1 MRAKGILFVLGLII
15 LTVWPAHASFAQER
29 IALIIGNSD
38 YQYADILPNP
48 ENDAV
53 AIGKALEQVGFG
65 VDISIDLDQRGMQAA
80 LRDFGL
86 KAETAE
92 VALVYFAG
100 HGIQVADNN
109 YLLPV
114 DAQLKRERDLIYEA
128 TPLGVVM
135 AEVAQARQLGMV
147 ILDACRNNPLAENLR
162 QSLGPV
168 RSKLVGLGMARVE
181 DVPPDTLVAF
191 STRFNQLAYDGWTDL
206 SPFTQALV
214 KHIEEPGL
222 ELDLFFRKVRDTVM
236 ELTADRQEPRTLD
249 ALGATPFYFRAPKS
263 NQPPVIAKLEPLI
276 VSDDAGSVVMDIEA
290 PVDPDDDE
298 LTIEIMGLPAFGSIE
313 GANGPVAFGDEL
325 NATQLNALSYH
336 PVEGQIGNAG
346 TFLFVARDGQ
356 GGVTAGRL
364 TIDVIR
370 SNKAPVV
377 AKFQDVVWPR
387 IPLGIDEPD
396 DPDGDELS
404 ITVVAIPTYG
414 EIKDGDRTVE
424 VGDGLSLDAL
434 TSLALDPTTGA
445 AGTFVYQ
452 VDDGQGGVT
461 EATVRLRRPVD
472 DELLTAQ
479 AVPADQVERSITET
493 TSGEDAAEPTS
504 ATSTMALLTS
514 KPDTTSE
521 AAGEVASSV
530 EPAQASSEDVE
541 VAMLETITGSNIR
554 NGPAATASWVT
565 AVPGGAQLRILKKDE
580 GVDWYEIE
588 TLEGKKGFISARLVR
603 PIDDQPETETSTAVS
618 ALKADNPFKPV
629 AKPDNAREADVD
641 ADVAAL
647 DIGSP
652 EKIAA
657 LSEFAEC
664 EGCPTMVALPEGRFQ
679 MGSADGSIT
688 ERPVREV
695 AIGQPFAIGKYEVT
709 IAEWKACAAAGA
721 CRDIGEAEPEDD
733 TRPMQNVSWPDAL
746 VFTAWLSKTT
756 GYAYR
761 LPTEAEWEYA
771 ARGGKSTKFWWGDA
785 LKDGLANCSEC
796 GGEWDRKRPSAIGAF
811 EANPFGLHDMSG
823 GVSEWTADCW
833 IAHYRNAPK
842 DASARSAPV
851 CPQRVLRGGSWRSG
865 LDDVASSSRFYYD
878 AQVRYYTNGFRV
890 ARDISN

>member
-1 MRAKGILFVLGLII
+1 MRAKGILFALGLAV
-15 LTVWPAHASFAQER
+15 LTVWPIHSSSAQER

-38 YQYADILPNP
+38 YQFADRLPNP
-48 ENDAV
+48 GNDAA
-53 AIGKALEQVGFG
+53 AIGSALENVGFD
-65 VDISIDLDQRGMQAA
+65 VNVSIDLDQRGMQAA

-100 HGIQVADNN
+100 HGIQVANSN

-128 TPLGVVM
+128 TPLDIVM

-168 RSKLVGLGMARVE
+168 RSKLIGLGMARVE

-191 STRFNQLAYDGWTDL
+191 STRFDQLAYDGWTDL

-263 NQPPVIAKLEPLI
+263 NQPPMIAKLEPL
-276 VSDDAGSVVMDIEA
+276 VVTDDAGSVPMDIET
-290 PVDPDDDE
+290 PVDPDDDK
-298 LTIEIMGLPAFGSIE
+298 LTIEIMGLPTFGSIE
-313 GANGPVAFGDEL
+313 GAEGPIAFGDEL
-325 NATQLNALSYH
+325 SAKQLTGLSYR
-336 PVEGQIGNAG
+336 PVEGKVGNAG

-364 TIDVIR
+364 TIDVVR

-377 AKFQDVVWPR
+377 AESQDVVWPR
-387 IPLGIDEPD
+387 IPLGIDEPA

-404 ITVVAIPTYG
+404 VTVVAVPTYG

-424 VGDGLSLDAL
+424 VGDALSVAAL
-434 TSLALDPTTGA
+434 TSLTLDPSTGA
-445 AGTFVYQ
+445 AGSFVYQ
-452 VDDGQGGVT
+452 VDDGQGGF
-461 EATVRLRRPVD
+461 ASSTVHLRRPVD
-472 DELLTAQ
+472 GEPLTA
-479 AVPADQVERSITET
+479 ALSDDRVERSLTEVEDEE
-493 TSGEDAAEPTS
+493 TSQPAAATEP
-504 ATSTMALLTS
+504 LTPVES
-514 KPDTTSE
+514 
-521 AAGEVASSV
+521 
-530 EPAQASSEDVE
+530 EPADDIV

-554 NGPAATASWVT
+554 SGPTATASWVA
-565 AVPGGAQLRILKKDE
+565 AVPGGAQLRVLKKDE

-588 TLEGKKGFISARLVR
+588 TLKGEKGFISARLVR
-603 PIDDQPETETSTAVS
+603 PVKSQPEVEQVLVPKLEPATAS
-618 ALKADNPFKPV
+618 EEAFKPA
-629 AKPDNAREADVD
+629 AKPDETPKTE
-641 ADVAAL
+641 VAAL
-647 DIGSP
+647 DVGSP

-657 LSEFAEC
+657 LSEFMEC
-664 EGCPTMVALPEGRFQ
+664 ETCPIMVALPEGRFQ
-679 MGSADGSIT
+679 MGSANGNSN
-688 ERPVREV
+688 EQPVRDV
-695 AIGQPFAIGKYEVT
+695 AIGQPIAIGKFEVT
-709 IAEWKACAAAGA
+709 IAEWKACAADGA
-721 CRDIGEAEPEDD
+721 CRDVGDLEPDD
-733 TRPMQNVSWPDAL
+733 DKRPMQNVSWPDAEA
-746 VFTAWLSKTT
+746 FTIWLGEMT
-756 GYAYR
+756 GHAYR
-761 LPTEAEWEYA
+761 LPSEAEWEYA
-771 ARGGKSTKFWWGDA
+771 ARGGKATRFWWGDA
-785 LKDGLANCSEC
+785 YEDARANCSEC
-796 GGEWDRKRPSAIGAF
+796 SDDWDRKRPSTIGAF
-811 EANPFGLHDMSG
+811 EANPFGLHDMNG

-842 DASARSAPV
+842 DASTRSSPA
-851 CPQRVLRGGSWRSG
+851 CPQRVLRGGSWRSKP
-865 LDDVASSSRFYYD
+865 DDVTSSSRFYYD

-890 ARDISN
+890 VRDLTN

>member
-1 MRAKGILFVLGLII
+1 MRTKGVLSVLGLAI
-15 LTVWPAHASFAQER
+15 LMVLPVHASFAQER

-38 YQYADILPNP
+38 YQHADILPNP
-48 ENDAV
+48 GNDAA
-53 AIGKALEQVGFG
+53 AIGNALENVGFD
-65 VDISIDLDQRGMQAA
+65 VNVSTNLDQRGMQAV

-100 HGIQVADNN
+100 HGIQVAGNN

-128 TPLGVVM
+128 TPLDIVM

-168 RSKLVGLGMARVE
+168 RSKLVGSGMARVE

-214 KHIEEPGL
+214 RHIEEPGL

-263 NQPPVIAKLEPLI
+263 NQPPVIAKLEPLV
-276 VSDDAGSVVMDIEA
+276 VSDDAGSVPMDIEA
-290 PVDPDDDE
+290 PVDPDDDK
-298 LTIEIMGLPAFGSIE
+298 LTIEIMGLPAFGTVE
-313 GANGPVAFGDEL
+313 GTDGPIAFGDEL
-325 NATQLNALSYH
+325 DATKLKGLSYR
-336 PVEGQIGNAG
+336 PVEGEIGNAG

-364 TIDVIR
+364 TIDVAR
-370 SNKAPVV
+370 SNKPPVI
-377 AKFQDVVWPR
+377 AESQDVAWPR
-387 IPLGIDEPD
+387 IPLGIDEPT

-404 ITVVAIPTYG
+404 ITVIALPTYG
-414 EIKDGDRTVE
+414 EIIDGDRTVE
-424 VGDGLSLDAL
+424 VGDGLSMAAL
-434 TSLALDPTTGA
+434 TGLELDPSTGA
-445 AGTFVYQ
+445 AGSFVYE
-452 VDDGQGGVT
+452 VDDGQGGIA
-461 EATVRLRRPVD
+461 EATLHLRRPVD
-472 DELLTAQ
+472 GELLTAKAASDDQVGRGVMEPSSDKDASQPQ
-479 AVPADQVERSITET
+479 AVT
-493 TSGEDAAEPTS
+493 
-504 ATSTMALLTS
+504 ATAALLTS
-514 KPDTTSE
+514 KPDTASK
-521 AAGEVASSV
+521 AASSV
-530 EPAQASSEDVE
+530 EPAPVSSDDVE
-541 VAMLETITGSNIR
+541 VALLETITGSNIR
-554 NGPAATASWVT
+554 NGPAATAGWVA
-565 AVPGGAQLRILKKDE
+565 AVPGGAQLKVLKKDE

-603 PIDDQPETETSTAVS
+603 PVDGQPEIERALAS
-618 ALKADNPFKPV
+618 ALKPATAAFKPA
-629 AKPDNAREADVD
+629 AKPED
-641 ADVAAL
+641 AAKTDIAAL
-647 DIGSP
+647 DIEKP

-657 LSEFAEC
+657 QSEFTEC
-664 EGCPTMVALPEGRFQ
+664 EGCPTMVALPEGRFR
-679 MGSADGSIT
+679 MGSADGSRT
-688 ERPVREV
+688 EQPVRDV

-709 IAEWKACAAAGA
+709 VAEWKACAAEGA
-721 CRDIGEAEPEDD
+721 CRDIGNPEPDD
-733 TRPMQNVSWPDAL
+733 DKQPMQNVSWPDAAA
-746 VFTAWLSKTT
+746 FATWLSKTT
-756 GYAYR
+756 GHAYR

-771 ARGGKSTKFWWGDA
+771 ARGGKPTKFWWGDA
-785 LKDGLANCSEC
+785 YQGAQANCSEC
-796 GGEWDRKRPSAIGAF
+796 GGDWDRKNPSAIGAF
-811 EANPFGLHDMSG
+811 EANPFGLHDMNG

-833 IAHYRNAPK
+833 IANYRNAPK
-842 DASARSAPV
+842 DASARSTPA

-865 LDDVASSSRFYYD
+865 LDDVTSSSRFYYD

-890 ARDISN
+890 ARNLKN